1 MLNQAVDSISKSTRF
16 ILALDATSSKGH
28 HINDVHVWTDAGPCL
43 LNVRPIEGGTAAD
56 YLIHI
61 KNILVEAANLYAY
74 ANGIVAEEVMSQTR
88 NRILSIISNK
98 AEVNE
103 VVSKRIRDWVGHDV

>member
-1 MLNQAVDSISKSTRF
+1 M
-16 ILALDATSSKGH
+16 
-28 HINDVHVWTDAGPCL
+28 
-43 LNVRPIEGGTAAD
+43 
-56 YLIHI
+56 
-61 KNILVEAANLYAY
+61 EAANLYAY